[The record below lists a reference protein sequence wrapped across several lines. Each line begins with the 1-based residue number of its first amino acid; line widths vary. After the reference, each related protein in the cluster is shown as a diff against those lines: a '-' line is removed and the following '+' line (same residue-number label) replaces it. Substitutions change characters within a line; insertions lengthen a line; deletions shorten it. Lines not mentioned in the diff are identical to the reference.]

1 LYPIDFLKLIVYH
14 GAESPLSR
22 MKLLCIMVK
31 KKIFLYIILDLT
43 CGVFSLA
50 DCNITFTCHML
61 GALSEERRLL
71 KIG

>member
-1 LYPIDFLKLIVYH
+1 
-14 GAESPLSR
+14 
-22 MKLLCIMVK
+22 MVK